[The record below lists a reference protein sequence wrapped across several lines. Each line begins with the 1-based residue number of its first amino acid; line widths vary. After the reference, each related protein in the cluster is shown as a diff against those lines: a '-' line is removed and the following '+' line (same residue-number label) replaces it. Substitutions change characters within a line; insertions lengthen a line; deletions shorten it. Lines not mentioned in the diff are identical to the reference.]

1 MFLNIPNLEEFR
13 LRYVLY
19 YRHISF
25 QLSTKAWSLLGPLIF
40 IVNPFVLVTRP
51 FSVVEL
57 RVQYVTTCCPRCKA
71 LFRRRAKRMSSPV
84 VFVASTSSGTE
95 PRGGHHMDVVFVART
110 SSGVWAVWRN
120 YVCVR
125 ISEEKKTDRLRICF
139 LTFFLFSLPVVGTSH
154 NFFCSI
160 IQGVFSKLL
169 SASFY
174 YKFFPPNFWKKI
186 ITLPQQRLI

>member
-71 LFRRRAKRMSSPV
+71 LFRRRAKRMPSPEAGPRV
-84 VFVASTSSGTE
+84 PKPLFRPPFLRHRAEGRSPHGCFLRGKDLFRRLSRLTE
-95 PRGGHHMDVVFVART
+95 L
-110 SSGVWAVWRN
+110 
-120 YVCVR
+120 
-125 ISEEKKTDRLRICF
+125 RLRQNIWKMR
-139 LTFFLFSLPVVGTSH
+139 
-154 NFFCSI
+154 N
-160 IQGVFSKLL
+160 
-169 SASFY
+169 
-174 YKFFPPNFWKKI
+174 WKKPI
-186 ITLPQQRLI
+186 LISSEFVS